1 MRQISLLLLAALA
14 LAAQPRITA
23 VGNGADFS
31 AAVAPG
37 SLGSI
42 FGTGLAVSAASAT
55 AVPFPTALNGVS
67 VSFGGRAARL
77 SYVSPTQINFQVPY
91 GVPLGGAGVIVT
103 NGTAASNTLQIS
115 VTATAPGV
123 FQYGANRGVVQNQDY
138 SLNGSANAAAAGTTI
153 IVYLT
158 GIGVTNPAVADGAT
172 APGGP
177 LAIPAAAA
185 AATIGGAAALVQFI
199 GLTPGN
205 VGLAQAN
212 VQVPTVATGDQ
223 PLVISLN
230 GVASKPV
237 QISVLGTG
245 TGGGGG
251 GSTVGGPPTGLSCVS
266 GAVESIIY
274 SLQYKMPGLADEITI
289 GSTKLCAT
297 CVVKPPI
304 FVEFVKKL
312 ESARE
317 DKVTVD
323 ACYDG
328 AGFVNAVQFRR

>member
-37 SLGSI
+37 SLASI
-42 FGTGLAVSAASAT
+42 FGTGLAASAASAT
-55 AVPFPTALNGVS
+55 AVPFPTSLGGVS

-77 SYVSPTQINFQVPY
+77 SYVSPAQINFQVPY
-91 GVPLGGAGVIVT
+91 GVALGGAAVIVT
-103 NGTAASNTLQIS
+103 NGSTAGNTIQVP
-115 VTATAPGV
+115 VTATAPGI

-138 SLNGSANAAAAGTTI
+138 SLNGSANPAAAGSTI

-177 LAIPAAAA
+177 LAIPLAAA
-185 AATIGGAAALVQFI
+185 AATIGGAAAVVQFI

-245 TGGGGG
+245 TGGGG
-251 GSTVGGPPTGLSCVS
+251 STVGGPPTGLSCVS

-274 SLQYKMPGLADEITI
+274 SLQYKMPGLADEIMI